1 MKIGYLK
8 LRLDGRYE
16 MVNEN
21 NNYITYFTCGDK
33 LELWDC
39 DKEKWLIGVVE
50 HKYNVGYYLLL
61 DNGKGI
67 ELYNGAKVRV

>member
-21 NNYITYFTCGDK
+21 NNYITYFTCGDR
-33 LELWDC
+33 LELWDNSQ
-39 DKEKWLIGVVE
+39 EKWLIGVVE
-50 HKYNVGYYLLL
+50 HKYNCGYYLLL